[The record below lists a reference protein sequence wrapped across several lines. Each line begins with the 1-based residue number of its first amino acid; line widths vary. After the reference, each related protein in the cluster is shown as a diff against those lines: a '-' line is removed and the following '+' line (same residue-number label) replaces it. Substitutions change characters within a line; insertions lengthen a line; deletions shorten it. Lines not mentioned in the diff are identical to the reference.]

1 MHLAPVK
8 YKTTEPE
15 FITWITFGRIE
26 HYQVKLRA
34 FKGGGGEGAFGT
46 V

>member
-8 YKTTEPE
+8 YRTTDPE